1 MQQKPAKSSIN
12 FCGPEIWRRSLDA
25 VVELETR
32 ILAKNDGPA
41 AKNRAWF
48 AGREILAL
56 NDGEPSPPPAP
67 AVQVNTGTGAIL
79 NQTWWRGA
87 SPS

>member
-1 MQQKPAKSSIN
+1 VQQKSAKSSIN
-12 FCGPEIWRRSLDA
+12 FCRLDLWRSSVDA

-32 ILAKNDGPA
+32 ILAKDDALA

-56 NDGEPSPPPAP
+56 NDGEGIPAAGAGRAGQYRHGVPS
-67 AVQVNTGTGAIL
+67 
-79 NQTWWRGA
+79 
-87 SPS
+87 

>member
-1 MQQKPAKSSIN
+1 DS
-12 FCGPEIWRRSLDA
+12 

-32 ILAKNDGPA
+32 ILAKNDALA

-56 NDGEPSPPPAP
+56 NLVSSPGAGKTTLLRALAGLIPSNGEIRIGDDALALLPLRERAKRFAYLP
-67 AVQVNTGTGAIL
+67 QG
-79 NQTWWRGA
+79 
-87 SPS
+87 

>member
-1 MQQKPAKSSIN
+1 VQQKPAKSSIN
-12 FCGPEIWRRSLDA
+12 FCGPEIWRRSVDA

-32 ILAKNDGPA
+32 ILAKNDALA

-56 NDGEPSPPPAP
+56 NDGERMPAAGAGRRSIP
-67 AVQVNTGTGAIL
+67 ARGAIL
-79 NQTWWRGA
+79 KQTWWRGA